1 MNKKQKKEPSADDV
15 LAALLKM
22 KPLAGQAAAGR
33 TSEL

>member
-1 MNKKQKKEPSADDV
+1 MSKKQKKELSSDDI

-33 TSEL
+33 MSEL